1 MIISLNRVKLLAIIT
16 AIIVIPFIGINIIN
30 NYLKITST
38 PTSKMTAEPTNGGN
52 LTAITQPTTTV
63 QESGMLSE
71 YRIER
76 ERMRSQELSLLKDIS
91 NNTTSTTK
99 ARDAAYLKLLNLMDR
114 EEKEMQAEA
123 MIKSQGF
130 QDCVV
135 VVTDANT
142 TVMVEGNSLAAAEQA
157 VIRKTVSIAT
167 GSTEKTISVV
177 NLQQPQK

>member
-16 AIIVIPFIGINIIN
+16 AIIVIPFIGLNLIN
-30 NYLKITST
+30 NCLKTTSA
-38 PTSKMTAEPTNGGN
+38 PTSKMVDQLNNGSN
-52 LTAITQPTTTV
+52 LSAINQSVTEV
-63 QESGMLSE
+63 QERGFLAE

-76 ERMRSQELSLLKDIS
+76 ERIRSKEMTLLKEIS
-91 NNTTSTTK
+91 NNTAGTPK
-99 ARDAAYLKLLNLMDR
+99 AREAAYLKLVYLADR

-135 VVTDANT
+135 VVTASNT
-142 TVMVEGNSLAAAEQA
+142 TVMVEGNSLAATQQEAIKKA
-157 VIRKTVSIAT
+157 VSIAT

-177 NLQQPQK
+177 KLQDAQQ